1 MDKNKEE
8 FTQNE
13 KLFLDLMI
21 HMAYAMMERTGNNSI
36 ELCNYEYFDKNDL
49 FDLSEKLG
57 IDE

>member
-1 MDKNKEE
+1 MDKNKEK
-8 FTQNE
+8 FTENE

-21 HMAYAMMERTGNNSI
+21 HMTYAMMERTGNNNI

-49 FDLSEKLG
+49 FNLSEKLG